1 MPEADKCIIDNFG
14 GFGHPYSYCVKPPNE
29 MVPSNGFRK
38 SYNLDQT
45 GQVLGGIFSYI
56 EYLTIDGNIGTARE
70 CKDSNG
76 VGLIGN
82 RYVLKTNVKCTE
94 INSRGEKTGNE
105 PTLHKYVNNVS
116 DGSSFLT
123 GGRPLPDAT
132 GVIPATFASATK
144 IGDNVFGLLTSFSGK
159 TKPYCMEA
167 SLKCHIID
175 NQGNKGYRG
184 FSPNVH
190 FSIDDIKNLPREFF
204 NGENKPNIPNTANI
218 EEDFKNINNETNDIA
233 KNIIEQNIDK
243 LQNFSDFDNLLNSI
257 NFQDDFLV
265 KTYYLALSAIMII
278 IIFKIL
284 YKK

>member
-1 MPEADKCIIDNFG
+1 MPEADKCIIDDFG
-14 GFGHPYSYCVKPPNE
+14 GFAHPYSYCVKPPDE
-29 MVPSNGFRK
+29 MVPTNGFTK
-38 SYNLDQT
+38 SFELNQT
-45 GQVLGGIFSYI
+45 GQVLGGIFNYI
-56 EYLTIDGNIGTARE
+56 EYLTINGDIGTA
-70 CKDSNG
+70 KDCEDLDG

-105 PTLHKYVNNVS
+105 PILHKYVNNVS

-123 GGRPLPDAT
+123 GGRPLSDVT
-132 GVIPATFASATK
+132 GVIPSTFSSATK
-144 IGDNVFGLLTSFSGK
+144 IGTNVLDLVTSFSGR

-175 NQGNKGYRG
+175 NKGNKGYKG
-184 FSPNVH
+184 PSPEVH
-190 FSIDDIKNLPREFF
+190 FSIDDIDKIPKELF
-204 NGENKPNIPNTANI
+204 NGENKPKIPDTENI
-218 EEDFKNINNETNDIA
+218 EEDFKNINNETNNIA

-257 NFQDDFLV
+257 NFQDEFLV
-265 KTYYLALSAIMII
+265 KTYYIGLSAIMII